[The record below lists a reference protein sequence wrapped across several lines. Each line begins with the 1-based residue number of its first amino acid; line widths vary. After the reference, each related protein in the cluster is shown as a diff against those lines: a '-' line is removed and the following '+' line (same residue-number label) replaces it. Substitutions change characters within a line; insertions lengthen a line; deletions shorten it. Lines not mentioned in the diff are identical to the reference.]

1 MIGDRRR
8 GMTVVRRGSPAL
20 DICMRPEWRLIRW
33 PVILH
38 CARRELQPER
48 TGCSNDKGADSIVR
62 NPRLRAPH
70 YK

>member
-1 MIGDRRR
+1 MIGDRR
-8 GMTVVRRGSPAL
+8 GAAARRPSGRYLHSWA
-20 DICMRPEWRLIRW
+20 EWRLIRW

-38 CARRELQPER
+38 CARREFEPDG

-62 NPRLRAPH
+62 DPRLRDPH